1 MPAVASYVLGD
12 SFIDISDSEVFRT
25 GEGPFGMDSRALLY
39 QGDAERIEFDGVS
52 PTVSSQQILDAALE
66 RADVQRGTVWKQD
79 GNYAYCEVEGGVT
92 S

>member
-1 MPAVASYVLGD
+1 VPAVASYVLGD

-25 GEGPFGMDSRALLY
+25 GDGPFGMDSRALLD

-52 PTVSSQQILDAALE
+52 PTASSQQILDAALE
-66 RADVQRGTVWKQD
+66 RAGVKPVTVWKQD
-79 GNYAYCEVEGGVT
+79 GNHAYCEADREV